1 MALILHRSP
10 RTEELLHALLSQLRQ
25 SWPSDVLESV
35 PIMVG
40 SRGMERW
47 LRHRLAEGLGVAAGL
62 DFPFP
67 RQALEGGISWLLGEN
82 CQARTAFWQ
91 TALAADPWQADA
103 LALRLIP
110 LLRQRAT
117 DERFAAVA
125 RYLGYAATPD
135 LEQSPITAREFQFSR
150 QLADTLDRLLHERP
164 GDLANWPQEAPA
176 DHAWIADLL
185 AELRRTIA
193 VQDPAARLT
202 RLAQQPPP
210 PGELR
215 VLHVFGMST
224 LGLGELLRIEQ
235 LARHLHIHLYLLTP
249 AAVWWQDVRAPR
261 HARRALQQAGNPE
274 QLAETLQ
281 DLATQNPLL
290 AGLGQPS
297 QFLQAKLE
305 QMPYEDREVAALPLP
320 ATPPTLLQ
328 ALQQWVIAAEPP
340 RQAGQLPPWLADQ
353 SLQFHSNYGP
363 LRQVEVL
370 RDRLL
375 DLLQRHPEW
384 TPRDILVMTPDVA
397 TFAPLVAAVFGRS
410 EPRLPVEIADM
421 GLSSVNPL
429 AEALL
434 SLLNLAS
441 ERVTA
446 SQLIDLLQLAPVR
459 QRFGFELEDLPILR
473 EMAQAAAMSWGFDAA
488 DRARHHQPET
498 DQNTVRFAL
507 ERLALGALLPEDGAA
522 LVEGPPMAL
531 QPCPVGGQER
541 VALLGRWMA
550 LLAALHF
557 HSDRLREP
565 RPVAQWRDDILH
577 ALAELTETTAKT
589 GFLQAQLVQELE
601 QLAPQDAPCPL
612 PLERSA
618 LVRWLNGR
626 FDQPQHGDRPIGGA
640 IQVCALEPM
649 RSVPF
654 EVVAL
659 LGMDDGAFP
668 RSSTPPSWDPFAA
681 PRPGERDRRATDR
694 HLLLEALLCAREALL
709 VLWSGRSVTSGK
721 ALPAAVP
728 IEELLGVVAHQTG
741 ETRDK
746 LVVDQPLQPWSPQ
759 AFINGPNCSFSSD
772 MAHAAR
778 DLGEIRSGEKE
789 PRLLAWSRQLREPL
803 PAEEEPLRHLAA
815 DALASGLINPSQ
827 LLLRQRLGL
836 MTASEAKPLPDR
848 EPLELEALDTWG
860 VRQRLV
866 DTLAH
871 ELAPLEQLRDHPE
884 PWLQEALKAA
894 AGRGELPL
902 QAGGMRLLRGQWELA
917 LNALEHARAVPGP
930 LATAGPWSMAMGE
943 LSVHGQAPKALETP
957 AGLVLQWLVASANP
971 NGRAQLTA
979 WVQLLLAASTGAPVA
994 AAHVAS
1000 AGAKSLWLVAP
1011 QQQQALA
1018 MLNDLTEVWRQGRR
1032 QPLALFAKVS
1042 PLLAEFI
1049 AAGATQ
1055 AADLTS
1061 KDRGKLEEAWSGGY
1075 NLPGDQ
1081 ANAEVAQLYR
1091 GTELDELLNDPGDFA
1106 LWALARRVWLPLVK
1120 ARQEV
1125 SAAETPGLVAA
1136 PAAGAQES
1144 P

>member
-10 RTEELLHALLSQLRQ
+10 RTEELLHALLGQLRQ
-25 SWPSDVLESV
+25 SWPADVFESV

-47 LRHRLAEGLGVAAGL
+47 LRHRLAEGLGIAAGL

-67 RQALEGGISWLLGEN
+67 RQALEGGISWLLGE
-82 CQARTAFWQ
+82 ARQQRAAFWQ
-91 TALAADPWQADA
+91 TPLAADPWQADA

-110 LLRQRAT
+110 LLRMRAT

-125 RYLGYAATPD
+125 RYLDYTHTPD
-135 LEQSPITAREFQFSR
+135 LEQSAITAREFQFAR

-164 GDLANWPQEAPA
+164 GDLAGWPQEAPA

-185 AELRRTIA
+185 AELRHAIA

-202 RLAQQPPP
+202 RLALQPPP
-210 PGELR
+210 SGDLQ

-261 HARRALQQAGNPE
+261 QARRALQQASNPE
-274 QLAETLQ
+274 QLTETLQ

-305 QMPYEDREVAALPLP
+305 QMPYEDREVAPLPLP

-340 RQAGQLPPWLADQ
+340 RQAEQPPPWQPDQ

-446 SQLIDLLQLAPVR
+446 SQLIDLMQLAPVR

-531 QPCPVGGQER
+531 QPSPVGGQER

-550 LLAALHF
+550 LLAALRF

-589 GFLQAQLVQELE
+589 GFLHAQLVQELE
-601 QLAPQDAPCPL
+601 LLAPQDDPCPL

-728 IEELLGVVAHQTG
+728 IEELLGVVALQTG

-759 AFINGPNCSFSSD
+759 AFINGPNCSFSAD
-772 MAHAAR
+772 MADAAR
-778 DLGEIRSGEKE
+778 ELAAIRSGDQE
-789 PRLLAWSRQLREPL
+789 PRSLAWSRQLREPL
-803 PAEEEPLRHLAA
+803 PAEDEPPRHLAA
-815 DALASGLINPSQ
+815 DALASGLANPSQ

-836 MTASEAKPLPDR
+836 MSASDAKPLPDR
-848 EPLELEALDTWG
+848 EPLELETLDTWG

-871 ELAPLEQLRDHPE
+871 EQAPLEELRNHPE
-884 PWLQEALKAA
+884 PWLQEALKTA

-902 QAGGMRLLRGQWELA
+902 QAGGMRLLREQWQLA
-917 LNALEHARAVPGP
+917 LSALEHARAVPGP
-930 LATAGPWSMAMGE
+930 VAIAGPWSLAMGE
-943 LSVHGQAPKALETP
+943 LSVHGQPPKALETP

-1000 AGAKSLWLVAP
+1000 AGAKSLWWVAP
-1011 QQQQALA
+1011 PQQRALE
-1018 MLNDLTEVWRQGRR
+1018 MIHDLTEVWRQGRR

-1042 PLLAEFI
+1042 PLIAEFI
-1049 AAGATQ
+1049 AAGVPSSAR
-1055 AADLTS
+1055 LTS
-1061 KDRGKLEEAWSGGY
+1061 KDRAKLDEAWWGGY
-1075 NLPGDQ
+1075 NSPGDR
-1081 ANAEVAQLYR
+1081 ANADVAQLYR
-1091 GTELDELLNDPGDFA
+1091 GTELDELLQDPGDFA
-1106 LWALARRVWLPLVK
+1106 LWSLAKRVWLPLVE
-1120 ARQEV
+1120 ARREV
-1125 SAAETPGLVAA
+1125 SAGETPGLVAA
-1136 PAAGAQES
+1136 PAAVAQES

>member
-1 MALILHRSP
+1 
-10 RTEELLHALLSQLRQ
+10 
-25 SWPSDVLESV
+25 
-35 PIMVG
+35 
-40 SRGMERW
+40 
-47 LRHRLAEGLGVAAGL
+47 
-62 DFPFP
+62 
-67 RQALEGGISWLLGEN
+67 
-82 CQARTAFWQ
+82 
-91 TALAADPWQADA
+91 
-103 LALRLIP
+103 
-110 LLRQRAT
+110 
-117 DERFAAVA
+117 
-125 RYLGYAATPD
+125 
-135 LEQSPITAREFQFSR
+135 
-150 QLADTLDRLLHERP
+150 
-164 GDLANWPQEAPA
+164 
-176 DHAWIADLL
+176 
-185 AELRRTIA
+185 
-193 VQDPAARLT
+193 
-202 RLAQQPPP
+202 
-210 PGELR
+210 
-215 VLHVFGMST
+215 MST

-446 SQLIDLLQLAPVR
+446 SQLIDLMQLAPVR

-721 ALPAAVP
+721 ALPAA
-728 IEELLGVVAHQTG
+728 INRCNLG
-741 ETRDK
+741 
-746 LVVDQPLQPWSPQ
+746 
-759 AFINGPNCSFSSD
+759 
-772 MAHAAR
+772 
-778 DLGEIRSGEKE
+778 
-789 PRLLAWSRQLREPL
+789 
-803 PAEEEPLRHLAA
+803 
-815 DALASGLINPSQ
+815 
-827 LLLRQRLGL
+827 
-836 MTASEAKPLPDR
+836 
-848 EPLELEALDTWG
+848 
-860 VRQRLV
+860 
-866 DTLAH
+866 
-871 ELAPLEQLRDHPE
+871 
-884 PWLQEALKAA
+884 ALKLLSMDLTAHFLPTWPTPPATWAKSAA
-894 AGRGELPL
+894 VRRSRGSWPGRGSCASPCRRKRSPCATL
-902 QAGGMRLLRGQWELA
+902 RLMPWR
-917 LNALEHARAVPGP
+917 PG
-930 LATAGPWSMAMGE
+930 
-943 LSVHGQAPKALETP
+943 
-957 AGLVLQWLVASANP
+957 
-971 NGRAQLTA
+971 
-979 WVQLLLAASTGAPVA
+979 
-994 AAHVAS
+994 
-1000 AGAKSLWLVAP
+1000 
-1011 QQQQALA
+1011 
-1018 MLNDLTEVWRQGRR
+1018 
-1032 QPLALFAKVS
+1032 
-1042 PLLAEFI
+1042 
-1049 AAGATQ
+1049 
-1055 AADLTS
+1055 
-1061 KDRGKLEEAWSGGY
+1061 
-1075 NLPGDQ
+1075 
-1081 ANAEVAQLYR
+1081 
-1091 GTELDELLNDPGDFA
+1091 
-1106 LWALARRVWLPLVK
+1106 
-1120 ARQEV
+1120 
-1125 SAAETPGLVAA
+1125 
-1136 PAAGAQES
+1136 
-1144 P
+1144 